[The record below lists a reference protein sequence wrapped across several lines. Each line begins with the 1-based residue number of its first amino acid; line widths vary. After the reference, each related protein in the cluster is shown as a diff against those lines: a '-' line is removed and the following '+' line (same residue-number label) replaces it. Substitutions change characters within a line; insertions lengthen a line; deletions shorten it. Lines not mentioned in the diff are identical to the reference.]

1 MSARPRCTS
10 KAANRFTSRA
20 PRIAA
25 VAGPN
30 SSQNQGY
37 TRILRGSMKQYNKAK
52 NGQNFQIG
60 NRAYYT
66 PEGPNVPNISAR
78 PRNIGTVVGMNTN
91 YIHFKPNYWNRRGGT
106 RKARKHTR

>member
-10 KAANRFTSRA
+10 RAANRFTSSA

-25 VAGPN
+25 EQN
-30 SSQNQGY
+30 SSNQGFM
-37 TRILRGSMKQYNKAK
+37 RILRRSMKQYNKAK

-66 PEGPNVPNISAR
+66 PDGPNIPNINAR
-78 PRNIGTVVGMNTN
+78 PRNIGTVVGMNKN
-91 YIHFKPNYWNRRGGT
+91 YIHFKPNNLNKNGGT
-106 RKARKHTR
+106 RKANKHTR